1 MYYFWNHI
9 LFCAAAVVLV
19 RAMDGLNTSS
29 MFNVNVNSSPSSN
42 STMTEASGKSP
53 IIKSE
58 PTLPSANSVTMGT
71 VTMTAPSP
79 STNMSSSAKGTA
91 AAAAAAAAA
100 ALTNSTNSERKILDK
115 RRLAD
120 LAKEV
125 DPLLQLDDDVEE
137 MILQVA
143 DDFIDNA
150 VSSAC
155 ELAKHRKSNTLEAKD
170 LHLIFERNYNIWVP
184 GYGTEEVR
192 PYKKAY
198 TTEAHRQRMALI
210 KKSLKK
216 N

>member
-1 MYYFWNHI
+1 
-9 LFCAAAVVLV
+9 
-19 RAMDGLNTSS
+19 MDPINTST

-58 PTLPSANSVTMGT
+58 PTLPSANSVAMGT

-79 STNMSSSAKGTA
+79 SANTPSSAKGA
-91 AAAAAAAAA
+91 AAAV
-100 ALTNSTNSERKILDK
+100 TNSANSDRKILDK

-170 LHLIFERNYNIWVP
+170 LHVIFERNYNIWVP